1 MVLVGGWGETGF
13 LKVGGRRVR
22 KLKGYLRNAKGFT
35 LIELVLVVA
44 SIAILAAILVATI
57 LSILDDAKTA
67 KHKADVKSIAAA
79 TVKFN
84 VDVGEFPTRNSETN
98 PTETSLLYSG
108 TTAPGT
114 DFSADGGNTAT
125 NPTAVG
131 LSSFACENIIPGG
144 SGFNCESFEFPFITN
159 ATSLTGVAYTTTGK
173 KKWTGPY
180 LSENS
185 QDEFAKP
192 YIVYVRRLR
201 RSGAITTERSWIVAA
216 GPNKVYQTT
225 PGSTSACAGNTTD
238 CDDIIFLIK

>member
-1 MVLVGGWGETGF
+1 M
-13 LKVGGRRVR
+13 RR
-22 KLKGYLRNAKGFT
+22 YLQEIKGFT

-57 LSILDDAKTA
+57 LSILDDAKVA

-79 TVKFN
+79 VVKHD
-84 VDVGEFPTRNSETN
+84 VDTGEFATRNSETN

-114 DFSADGGNTAT
+114 DFSADGAATAA

-131 LSSFACENIIPGG
+131 LTSFACENIVPGG

-159 ATSLTGVAYTTTGK
+159 AVTLTGVAYTSTGK
-173 KKWTGPY
+173 KKWIGPY

-185 QDEFAKP
+185 QDEFGKP

-238 CDDIIFLIK
+238 CDDIVFLIK